1 LKCLSLKQPYAFL
14 LSSGKKTIELRK
26 WNTKFRGEFLIHSS
40 KSIDLVNCRRLK
52 IDKSKLI
59 TGALV
64 GYAFLYDVKKYEDK
78 QEFINDSKKHFSI
91 ENRYLESYKYGF
103 LVRNAKLL
111 EKPIPYPGKLGFF
124 QVSGHSIPCIR

>member
-1 LKCLSLKQPYAFL
+1 MKCLSLKQPYAFL

-26 WNTKFRGEFLIHSS
+26 WNTKFRGEFLIHAA
-40 KSIDLVNCRRLK
+40 KNIDLVNCTRLK

-64 GYAFLYDVKKYEDK
+64 GSSFLYDVKKYDDK
-78 QEFINDSKKHFSI
+78 QEFINDSKKHFAI

-111 EKPIPYPGKLGFF
+111 EKPIHYPGKLGFF